1 MLIVDFECVRITLK
15 GCDSVSTKKFTP
27 PLPNTEPPNQEVVE
41 SLQKMTKKERK
52 ALLKD
57 PRIKK
62 YTGRIKEREKQFRRS
77 YRSEWWWS
85 KGIQIA
91 NLILALIAAI
101 TGIIALL
108 R

>member
-1 MLIVDFECVRITLK
+1 MSKKKLI
-15 GCDSVSTKKFTP
+15 P
-27 PLPNTEPPNQEVVE
+27 PMPNIEPPNQEVVE

-52 ALLKD
+52 ALIKD
-57 PRIKK
+57 A
-62 YTGRIKEREKQFRRS
+62 RIKEYTDRLKWREKQSRRNS
-77 YRSEWWWS
+77 RSEWWWN